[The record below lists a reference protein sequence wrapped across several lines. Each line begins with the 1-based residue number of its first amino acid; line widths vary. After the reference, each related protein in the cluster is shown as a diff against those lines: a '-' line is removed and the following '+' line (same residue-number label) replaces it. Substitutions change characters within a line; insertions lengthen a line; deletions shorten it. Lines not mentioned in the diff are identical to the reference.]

1 MKSEQDRLL
10 EEALRALACEKVAND
25 LLTELPRSSEPS
37 SSPSSSPRSSLAQA
51 LGKKLNQAET
61 ELSSTSEN
69 MRVAQRQIVSLNI
82 ELEQAL
88 QSLQQLEDEIKMKN
102 ETIKEQAATVDE
114 LNEVIEGL
122 EKESNQNKS
131 TDKLNTEL
139 DDARKEIE
147 ANSNLRGAM
156 EAELKGMKKN
166 LEFSMESQNQSQ
178 LELKA
183 LKKQMKSQAHT
194 IDELH
199 EVISGLEA
207 EKDALK
213 KETDVLIHELKD
225 QVTNAHDN
233 HPLHAEM
240 KSNRA
245 EVLEL
250 YEVIEGLELELREE
264 RAKFEEL
271 VASNS
276 DEDDKDALFRGT

>member
-1 MKSEQDRLL
+1 
-10 EEALRALACEKVAND
+10 
-25 LLTELPRSSEPS
+25 
-37 SSPSSSPRSSLAQA
+37 
-51 LGKKLNQAET
+51 
-61 ELSSTSEN
+61 
-69 MRVAQRQIVSLNI
+69 
-82 ELEQAL
+82 
-88 QSLQQLEDEIKMKN
+88 
-102 ETIKEQAATVDE
+102 
-114 LNEVIEGL
+114 
-122 EKESNQNKS
+122 
-131 TDKLNTEL
+131 
-139 DDARKEIE
+139 
-147 ANSNLRGAM
+147 M

-183 LKKQMKSQAHT
+183 LKKQ
-194 IDELH
+194 
-199 EVISGLEA
+199 
-207 EKDALK
+207 
-213 KETDVLIHELKD
+213 TDVLIHELKD